1 MVLTVKSALKQA
13 RLQFE
18 EAGIGS
24 AALDAEVLLSHA
36 TGCDRTGLYTN
47 WDRLL
52 SGEEEVKFYELT
64 HRRCSGEPVAYITGR
79 KEFMGLD
86 FMVNP
91 SVLIPRPETELLVEN
106 ALKLMPPASTVVDVG
121 TGSGAVAVSLAFHNP
136 GVRVFAVDCSSEAL
150 EVARRNA
157 VKNGVADRVFF
168 SHGCLLAPLDGL
180 LRPGQV
186 DLITANLP
194 YIDTGDL
201 QELPR
206 EVKMFEPLLALDGGA
221 EGLEHYRLLIPQAEI
236 YLKQGGVLVFEIGFN
251 QGRQALNLLKTNLW
265 QAKVTQD
272 LAGLDRLVLA
282 RYLGR
287 GTWDVRMKDSLKGQ

>member
-1 MVLTVKSALKQA
+1 MTPYPTSAEVKKLSLTVKSALRQA
-13 RLQFE
+13 SLQFK

-24 AALDAEVLLSHA
+24 SALDAEVLLSHA
-36 TGCDRTGLYTN
+36 TGLDRAGLYSN

-52 SGEEEVKFYELT
+52 SGEEEVRFYELT
-64 HRRCSGEPVAYITGR
+64 HRRRSGEPVAYITGR

-121 TGSGAVAVSLAFHNP
+121 TGSGAIAVSLAFHNP

-168 SHGCLLAPLDGL
+168 CEGSLLDPLNGL
-180 LRPGQV
+180 LQPCQV

-194 YIDTGDL
+194 YIATGDL

-206 EVKMFEPLLALDGGA
+206 EVRMFEPLLALDGGA
-221 EGLEHYRLLIPQAEI
+221 EGLEHYRRLIPQAEI
-236 YLKQGGVLVFEIGFN
+236 YLKQSGALLFEIGFN
-251 QGRQALNLLKTNLW
+251 QSRQALNLLNPNLW
-265 QAKVTQD
+265 QATVTQD

-282 RYLGR
+282 RMGR
-287 GTWDVRMKDSLKGQ
+287 GN

>member
-1 MVLTVKSALKQA
+1 LILTVKAALRQA

-36 TGCDRTGLYTN
+36 TDCDRTGLYSN

-52 SGEEEVKFYELT
+52 SGEEEIRFHELT
-64 HRRCSGEPVAYITGR
+64 RRRRSGEPVAHITGR

-121 TGSGAVAVSLAFHNP
+121 TGSGAIAVSLAFHNP
-136 GVRVFAVDCSSEAL
+136 GAVVFAIDCSPEAL

-168 SHGCLLAPLDGL
+168 FQGSLLAPLDGL

-194 YIDTGDL
+194 YIATGDL

-221 EGLEHYRLLIPQAEI
+221 EGLEHYRRLIPQAEI

-251 QGRQALNLLKTNLW
+251 QARQALNLLNPNLW
-265 QAKVTQD
+265 QATVTQD
-272 LAGLDRLVLA
+272 LAGLDRLVMA
-282 RYLGR
+282 RMGR
-287 GTWDVRMKDSLKGQ
+287 ET

>member
-1 MVLTVKSALKQA
+1 LILTVKSALRQA
-13 RLQFE
+13 RIQFE

-24 AALDAEVLLSHA
+24 SALDAEVLMSHA
-36 TGCDRTGLYTN
+36 TGYDRAGLYSN
-47 WDRLL
+47 WDRQL
-52 SGEEEVKFYELT
+52 SGEEEVRFYELT
-64 HRRCSGEPVAYITGR
+64 RRRRSGEPVAYITGR

-121 TGSGAVAVSLAFHNP
+121 AGSGAIAVSLAFYNP
-136 GVRVFAVDCSSEAL
+136 GAVVFAIDCSPEAL

-168 SHGCLLAPLDGL
+168 FQGSLLVPLDGF
-180 LRPGQV
+180 LRPGQA

-194 YIDTGDL
+194 YIDSNDL
-201 QELPR
+201 PGLPR
-206 EVKMFEPLLALDGGA
+206 EVRLFEPLLALDGGA
-221 EGLEHYRLLIPQAEI
+221 EGFEHYRRLIPQAEI
-236 YLKQGGVLVFEIGFN
+236 YLKQGGALLFEIGFN
-251 QGRQALNLLKTNLW
+251 QGRQALNLLNPNLW
-265 QAKVTQD
+265 QAAVIKD

-282 RYLGR
+282 GYLGR
-287 GTWDVRMKDSLKGQ
+287 EK

>member
-1 MVLTVKSALKQA
+1 LILTVKSALRQA
-13 RLQFE
+13 RIQFE
-18 EAGIGS
+18 EAGIS
-24 AALDAEVLLSHA
+24 SSALDAEVLLSHA
-36 TGCDRTGLYTN
+36 TGCDRAGLYSN

-52 SGEEEVKFYELT
+52 SGEEEVRFYELT
-64 HRRCSGEPVAYITGR
+64 RRRRSGEPVAYITGR

-121 TGSGAVAVSLAFHNP
+121 TGSGAISVSLAFYNP
-136 GVRVFAVDCSSEAL
+136 GAVVFAIDCSPEAL

-168 SHGCLLAPLDGL
+168 FEGSLLAPLDGL

-186 DLITANLP
+186 DQITANLP
-194 YIDTGDL
+194 YIDSNDL
-201 QELPR
+201 PGLPR
-206 EVKMFEPLLALDGGA
+206 EVRLFEPLLALDGGA
-221 EGLEHYRLLIPQAEI
+221 EGLEHYRRLIPQAEI
-236 YLKQGGVLVFEIGFN
+236 YLKQGGALLFEIGFN
-251 QGRQALNLLKTNLW
+251 QGRQALNLLNPNLW
-265 QAKVTQD
+265 QAAVIKD
-272 LAGLDRLVLA
+272 LTGLDRLVLA

-287 GTWDVRMKDSLKGQ
+287 EK